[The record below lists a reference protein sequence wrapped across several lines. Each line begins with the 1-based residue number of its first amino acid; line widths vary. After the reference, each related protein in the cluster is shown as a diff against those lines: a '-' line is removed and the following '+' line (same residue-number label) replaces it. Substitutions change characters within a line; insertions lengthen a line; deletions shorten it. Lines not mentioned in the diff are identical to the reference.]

1 MKPQPSY
8 FTTYDLNL
16 SCTLHALGFS
26 IDKIERKANRG
37 LFFFKESS
45 ELLAQV
51 DNYFKEQVTLKPQAF
66 ANSLKAIKN
75 RLYGSLEDRG

>member
-1 MKPQPSY
+1 MRQESSY

-26 IDKIERKANRG
+26 IEKIDRRGNRG
-37 LFFFKESS
+37 LFFFKESN

-51 DNYFKEQVTLKPQAF
+51 DNYFKEQITLKPQAF

-75 RLYGSLEDRG
+75 RLYSSWEDRG